1 MGVTHIL
8 QEDED
13 DCGPT
18 CIAMTT
24 GISLNQVKKQV
35 PIHKRG
41 TYAPQ
46 LASYI
51 LSQGYRVEYTYFN
64 PNVTTLK
71 EEGKNAEYLRDKI
84 RGMRCKDDDC
94 RKAYSYMYHYLG
106 QGRLQ
111 VQIPTVTLLEH
122 YLDNGYAG
130 IALMT
135 NVYMSEDT
143 KTWLNYHFTVLVSH
157 TDTDFV
163 IYDPEEK
170 EPLVIPKEKYLLSV
184 FALCSSSAIDYGSI
198 VWIKEELR
206 SHIN

>member
-8 QEDED
+8 QEDDD

-24 GISLNQVKKQV
+24 GISLTQVKKHV
-35 PIHKRG
+35 TIHKRG

-51 LSQGYRVEYTYFN
+51 LSQGYNVEYTYFN
-64 PNVTTLK
+64 PNITTLQ
-71 EEGKNAEYLRDKI
+71 EEGKDAEYLRDKI
-84 RGMRCKDDDC
+84 RGLKYVDADC

-106 QGRLQ
+106 KGSLR
-111 VQIPTVTLLEH
+111 VQIPTISLLES

-135 NVYMSEDT
+135 SVYMSGKTDT
-143 KTWLNYHFTVLVSH
+143 WMNYHFTVLASH
-157 TDTDFV
+157 TKTDFI

-170 EPLVIPKEKYLLSV
+170 DPLVVPKEKYLLSV
-184 FALCSSSAIDYGSI
+184 FALCSSRAIDYGSI
-198 VWIKEELR
+198 VWIK
-206 SHIN
+206 SFNK